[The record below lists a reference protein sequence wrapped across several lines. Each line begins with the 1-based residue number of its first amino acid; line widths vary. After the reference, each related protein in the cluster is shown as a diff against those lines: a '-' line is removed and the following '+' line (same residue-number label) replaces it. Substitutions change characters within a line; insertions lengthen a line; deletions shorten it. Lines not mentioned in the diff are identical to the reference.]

1 MFCVRG
7 TVGWRPDFQKVMMN
21 GCKSVTGITHSQT
34 DNQAGCA
41 GSDPETSALADLNAW
56 TKKKARE
63 LRNNLLERERI
74 ETYARKRLNANPD
87 DDIGWALLQI
97 VYFGKDQIE
106 HFLDLLD
113 SEEVMDKLSA
123 FRQMGMMDP

>member
-1 MFCVRG
+1 M
-7 TVGWRPDFQKVMMN
+7 
-21 GCKSVTGITHSQT
+21 TGIIRSQT
-34 DNQAGCA
+34 DNQASCA
-41 GSDPETSALADLNAW
+41 NSDPETSALAELNAW

-63 LRNNLLERERI
+63 LRNSLLEQERI
-74 ETYARKRLNANPD
+74 ETYARKRLNTNPD

-106 HFLDLLD
+106 HFLDLID

-123 FRQMGMMDP
+123 FRQMGMMNP

>member
-1 MFCVRG
+1 M
-7 TVGWRPDFQKVMMN
+7 
-21 GCKSVTGITHSQT
+21 TGITHSQT
-34 DNQAGCA
+34 DNQAGRA
-41 GSDPETSALADLNAW
+41 DSDPETSALADLNAW

-63 LRNNLLERERI
+63 LRNSLLEQERI
-74 ETYARKRLNANPD
+74 ETYARKRLNTNPD

-97 VYFGKDQIE
+97 VYFGKDQID
-106 HFLDLLD
+106 FLDLLD